1 MRASKVV
8 ENLIVAWSTVH
19 NLTICSFMP
28 NSYKKSWKVSN
39 PSPFEDKL
47 FMDGQV
53 RTWVKAIQV
62 QSSTLLSTLPPSPR
76 PPILPL
82 TRAMHLSLVAVP
94 PGCSQSQLCVKMKKE
109 SYSFKAGRILIS
121 SWRMQTSYLFS
132 KRFHKTLGGK
142 IFVSCLLYW

>member
-1 MRASKVV
+1 MVYCSQPYDMWFHAQFVQKI
-8 ENLIVAWSTVH
+8 LKGLYST
-19 NLTICSFMP
+19 
-28 NSYKKSWKVSN
+28 
-39 PSPFEDKL
+39 FEDKL

-121 SWRMQTSYLFS
+121 S
-132 KRFHKTLGGK
+132 
-142 IFVSCLLYW
+142 